1 MPVMLRRGSG
11 DPEPEP
17 DRHRRGTMQHPQHQ
31 PASTDAVLLDLDGTL
46 SDSRPGIVACF
57 RHTLQELGHDP
68 DAAGDLTWA
77 VGPPI
82 AVSLQ
87 RLIAPFGD
95 DRVELALT
103 LYRDRYSSVGI
114 YDCTV
119 YPGVVAMLDGL
130 RKAGHTMCIATSK
143 RRDFAER
150 VIDYLGLRDY
160 VRGVYG
166 AIPGGGLDRKQ
177 DLLEHILGV
186 EHLTAAT
193 CVMLGDRF
201 HDIEAAKANAIRS
214 IGALW
219 GYGGR
224 HELEQAGA
232 DAIATVPG
240 EVVALAER

>member
-1 MPVMLRRGSG
+1 MTEA
-11 DPEPEP
+11 PE
-17 DRHRRGTMQHPQHQ
+17 R
-31 PASTDAVLLDLDGTL
+31 AVLLDLDGTL
-46 SDSRPGIVACF
+46 SNSRPGIEASF

-87 RLIAPFGD
+87 RMIAQFGD
-95 DRVELALT
+95 DRVDLALT
-103 LYRDRYSSVGI
+103 IYRERYSSVGI
-114 YDCTV
+114 YDCSM

-130 RKAGHTMCIATSK
+130 RDAGHTMCIATSK

-150 VIDYLGLRDY
+150 VIDFLGLRAY
-160 VRGVYG
+160 LRGVYG

-177 DLLEHILGV
+177 DLLANILAV
-186 EHLTAAT
+186 EHLTAAS
-193 CVMLGDRF
+193 CVMVGDRF

-214 IGALW
+214 IGAQW

-224 HELEQAGA
+224 DELERAGA
-232 DAIATVPG
+232 DAIATAP
-240 EVVALAER
+240 EDVVTLAER

>member
-1 MPVMLRRGSG
+1 MRQTQ
-11 DPEPEP
+11 
-17 DRHRRGTMQHPQHQ
+17 HR
-31 PASTDAVLLDLDGTL
+31 PAATQAVLLDLDGTL

-68 DAAGDLTWA
+68 NAAGDLTWA

-82 AVSLQ
+82 AVSVQ
-87 RLIAPFGD
+87 RIIAPFGD

-103 LYRDRYSSVGI
+103 IYRERYSSVGI
-114 YDCTV
+114 YDCSV
-119 YPGVVAMLDGL
+119 YPGVVAMLEGL
-130 RKAGHTMCIATSK
+130 RDAGRTMCIATSK

-150 VIDYLGLRDY
+150 VIDHLELRDY

-166 AIPGGGLDRKQ
+166 AVPGGALDRKQ
-177 DLLEHILGV
+177 DLLVHILAA

-193 CVMLGDRF
+193 CVMVGDRL

-224 HELEQAGA
+224 DELEQAGA
-232 DAIATVPG
+232 DAIATVPA
-240 EVVALAER
+240 EVVILSDR

>member
-1 MPVMLRRGSG
+1 MI
-11 DPEPEP
+11 
-17 DRHRRGTMQHPQHQ
+17 HRNER
-31 PASTDAVLLDLDGTL
+31 AVLLDLDGTL

-87 RLIAPFGD
+87 RMIAPFND

-103 LYRDRYSSVGI
+103 IYRERYSTVGI
-114 YDCTV
+114 YDCSV

-130 RKAGHTMCIATSK
+130 RSAGHTMCIATSK

-150 VIDYLGLRDY
+150 VIDYLKLRSY

-166 AIPGGGLDRKQ
+166 AIPGGALDRKQ
-177 DLLEHILGV
+177 DLLVHILAT

-193 CVMLGDRF
+193 CVMVGDRF

-219 GYGGR
+219 GYGGQD
-224 HELEQAGA
+224 ELEQAGA
-232 DAIATVPG
+232 DAIAAVPD
-240 EVVALAER
+240 EVVPLAIR